1 MFFRKIGQAFSGL
14 FAGAAVAWTGYLS
27 ATSGEAIVQP
37 QPVLDRI
44 YTVATVVPAVGYA
57 SSPPTARKASS
68 DA

>member
-14 FAGAAVAWTGYLS
+14 FAGAAVACGYLS